1 MADKLDFKEEL
12 NEDTVKLLVPDMASN
27 LEANMVLIFHPNDQS
42 KTLMSISDFNYNG
55 NHRVGKSLD
64 TYIDGESFGKP
75 IIVSKSNDSMYII
88 TFEPNKLHRYEY
100 KKGYGSFISLECG
113 SNGLEK
119 EFDLDNKNSDM
130 VVVSLPESK
139 KRS

>member
-1 MADKLDFKEEL
+1 M
-12 NEDTVKLLVPDMASN
+12 
-27 LEANMVLIFHPNDQS
+27 
-42 KTLMSISDFNYNG
+42 NG

-64 TYIDGESFGKP
+64 TYIDGKSFDKP

-100 KKGYGSFISLECG
+100 KKGYGSFIILECG
-113 SNGLEK
+113 SNSLEK
-119 EFDLDNKNSDM
+119 EFDLNNQNSDM

-139 KRS
+139 KKESDKKMKAFS